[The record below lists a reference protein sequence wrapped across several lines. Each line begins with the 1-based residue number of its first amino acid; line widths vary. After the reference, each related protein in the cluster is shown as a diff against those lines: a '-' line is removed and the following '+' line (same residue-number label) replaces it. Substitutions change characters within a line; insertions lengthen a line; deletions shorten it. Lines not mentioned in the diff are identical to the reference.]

1 MKESMNDMAR
11 LTAAE
16 PVDPAEVTRVLSE
29 HYGLAGELRRLPGET
44 DDNFLLQTGT
54 AGRYVVKFAHPRTD
68 PAVIGTQA
76 RVLKHLATTTI
87 PAQRVIPA
95 ADGELWLIAGDRIV
109 LVTSYLDGTPMRDT
123 RMTAPLRRQLG
134 VTLAVLGH
142 ALSDVRTQTRRS
154 LLWDIA
160 QLPTLRP
167 LVEELPPYL
176 DRTLLTHLIDRFQ
189 RSTEPRL
196 EKLRTQLVHNDFNVD
211 NILVSADR
219 GEITGILDFGDM
231 TVTALANDVAI
242 AACYH
247 LEGQDLL
254 APALDLIGGYHATT
268 PLTEAEQALLP
279 ELILARLTARVAIP
293 RWRAV
298 RFPDNQE
305 YILRSASM
313 AWSQLTALLA
323 IPEGQFAE
331 RIHAVCEEGAGP

>member
-1 MKESMNDMAR
+1 MDDMIR
-11 LTAAE
+11 LAAGE
-16 PVDPAEVTRVLSE
+16 PVHPDEAARVLSE
-29 HYGLAGELRRLPGET
+29 HYGLAGELDRLPGEA
-44 DDNFLLQTGT
+44 DDNFLLRTDT
-54 AGRYVVKFAHPRTD
+54 AGRFVVKFAHPLTD
-68 PAVIGTQA
+68 PAVIDTQA
-76 RVLKHLATTTI
+76 RVLKHLESTGI
-87 PAQRVIPA
+87 PVQRVIPA
-95 ADGELWLIAGDRIV
+95 ADGGLWVTAAGRIV
-109 LVTSYLDGTPMRDT
+109 LVTSYLTGTQMRDVS
-123 RMTAPLRRQLG
+123 MTAPLRRQLG
-134 VTLAVLGH
+134 VTLASLGR
-142 ALSDVRTQTRRS
+142 ALSDVHTEASRP

-176 DRTLLTHLIDRFQ
+176 DRTLLTHLIDRFED
-189 RSTEPRL
+189 RTESRL
-196 EKLRTQLVHNDFNVD
+196 GKLRTQLVHNDFNVD

-247 LEGQDLL
+247 LAGQDLL
-254 APALDLIGGYHATT
+254 APPLDLIGGYHATT

-331 RIHAVCEEGAGP
+331 RIHAICEEGAAL

>member
-1 MKESMNDMAR
+1 MDDMIR
-11 LTAAE
+11 LSAGE
-16 PVDPAEVTRVLSE
+16 PVHPDEAARVLGE
-29 HYGLAGELRRLPGET
+29 HYGLAGELQRLPGEA
-44 DDNFLLQTGT
+44 DENFLLRTET
-54 AGRYVVKFAHPRTD
+54 AGCFVAKFAHPLTD
-68 PAVIGTQA
+68 PVVIDTQA
-76 RVLKHLATTTI
+76 RVLKHLEGTGI
-87 PAQRVIPA
+87 PVQRVIPGA
-95 ADGELWLIAGDRIV
+95 GAGLWLTAAGRIV
-109 LVTSYLDGTPMRDT
+109 LVTSYLAGTQMRDVW
-123 RMTAPLRRQLG
+123 MTAPLRRQLG
-134 VTLAVLGH
+134 VTLAILGR
-142 ALSDVRTQTRRS
+142 ALSDVRAETNRP
-154 LLWDIA
+154 LMWDIA

-167 LVEELPPYL
+167 LVAELPPHL
-176 DRTLLTHLIDRFQ
+176 DRTLLTHLIDRFENH
-189 RSTEPRL
+189 TEPRL
-196 EKLRTQLVHNDFNVD
+196 KNLRVQLVHNDFNVD

-247 LEGQDLL
+247 LAGQDLL

-313 AWSQLTALLA
+313 AWSQLTALLTV
-323 IPEGQFAE
+323 PEGQFAE
-331 RIHAVCEEGAGP
+331 RIHAVCEEGAAS

>member
-1 MKESMNDMAR
+1 VVPYQRRPSLDDMIR

-16 PVDPAEVTRVLSE
+16 PVHPAQVSRVLGE
-29 HYGLAGELRRLPGET
+29 HYGLAGQLQRLPGEA
-44 DDNFLLQTGT
+44 DDNFVLRT
-54 AGRYVVKFAHPRTD
+54 ATAERYVVKFAHPHTD
-68 PAVIGTQA
+68 PAVIDLQG
-76 RVLKHLATTTI
+76 RVLQHLETTGI

-95 ADGELWLIAGDRIV
+95 VGGELWLTAEGRIV

-134 VTLAVLGH
+134 VTLATLGQ
-142 ALSDVRTQTRRS
+142 ALSGLEGSPHRP

-167 LVEELPPYL
+167 LVDELPPQL
-176 DRTLLTHLIDRFQ
+176 DRTLLTHLIDRFED
-189 RSTEPRL
+189 RTEPL
-196 EKLRTQLVHNDFNVD
+196 LGKLRTQLVHNDFNVD
-211 NILVSADR
+211 NILFSAAS

-231 TVTALANDVAI
+231 TVTALANDVAV

-247 LEGQDLL
+247 EPSQ
-254 APALDLIGGYHATT
+254 ALDLIGGYHART

-279 ELILARLTARVAIP
+279 DLILARLTARVAIP

-305 YILRSASM
+305 YILRSASA
-313 AWSQLTALLA
+313 AWSQLTALLTV
-323 IPEGQFAE
+323 PEGEFAS
-331 RIHAVCEEGAGP
+331 RIHATCEGAAR

>member
-1 MKESMNDMAR
+1 MDDMIR
-11 LTAAE
+11 LTAGE
-16 PVDPAEVTRVLSE
+16 PVHPDEAARVLSE
-29 HYGLAGELRRLPGET
+29 HYGLAGELQRLPGEA
-44 DDNFLLQTGT
+44 DENFLLTGN
-54 AGRYVVKFAHPRTD
+54 AGRFVVKFAHPLTD
-68 PAVIGTQA
+68 PVVIDTQA
-76 RVLKHLATTTI
+76 RILKHLENTGI
-87 PAQRVIPA
+87 PVQRVIQA
-95 ADGELWLIAGDRIV
+95 SSGGLWLTAAGRIV
-109 LVTSYLDGTPMRDT
+109 LVTSYLTGTQMRDVS
-123 RMTAPLRRQLG
+123 MTAPLRRQLG
-134 VTLAVLGH
+134 VALASLGR
-142 ALSDVRTQTRRS
+142 ALSDVPTETNRP

-176 DRTLLTHLIDRFQ
+176 DRTLLTHLIDRFED
-189 RSTEPRL
+189 RTESPL
-196 EKLRTQLVHNDFNVD
+196 SKLRTQLVHNDFNVD
-211 NILVSADR
+211 NILVNSNR

-247 LEGQDLL
+247 LAGQDLL
-254 APALDLIGGYHATT
+254 APTLDLISGYHATT

-279 ELILARLTARVAIP
+279 ELVLARLTARVAIP

-323 IPEGQFAE
+323 IPEGQFAQ
-331 RIHAVCEEGAGP
+331 RIHAVCEGAAP